1 LRPVS
6 LYEWLLFLHVLSAF
20 ALVAGEV
27 LFTFLIV
34 DGRRRDDPAAV
45 VRVFRF
51 SPLGNVLIGVGSGGV
66 LVLGVVIAFQADA
79 YAIWDGWIVAALV
92 LWFVLAELGRR
103 TGNVYNRAR
112 DRARALVHQ
121 GQVAPSP
128 ELNAVL
134 RSPSGLALHAASVAI
149 VLLLLLDMIF
159 KPGA

>member
-1 LRPVS
+1 VT
-6 LYEWLLFLHVLSAF
+6 LYDWLLFLHVLSAF
-20 ALVAGEV
+20 ALVSGEV

-34 DGRRRDDPAAV
+34 EGRRRDEPAAV
-45 VRVFRF
+45 VRAFRL
-51 SPLGNVLIGVGSGGV
+51 SPLGNALIGAGSGGV
-66 LVLGVVIAFQADA
+66 LVLGIALAFQADS

-112 DRARALVHQ
+112 DRARTLVRECRL
-121 GQVAPSP
+121 APSP
-128 ELNAVL
+128 ELNAAL
-134 RSPSGLALHAASVAI
+134 RSPTGLALHAASVTV